1 MKKTF
6 AKSRLL
12 SIIATMLLVL
22 CLTACGSQN
31 GGDTKTPEV
40 ATPPDLTGEW
50 VQSNSDSKESYQ
62 AATISGDTIEIY
74 WVNTDSESKSL
85 YWAGTFVAPETADE
99 PYTWE
104 SANDKEKTGSAL
116 LAPALIPRRSH
127 MKKVRSATRH
137 RLSAPPKPCA
147 SKRRNN
153 HNRPGAVRPGGIE
166 SISFLGGDT
175 HADRNL

>member
-6 AKSRLL
+6 VKSRLL

-74 WVNTDSESKSL
+74 WVNTDSESSPYIGPERSL
-85 YWAGTFVAPETADE
+85 
-99 PYTWE
+99 
-104 SANDKEKTGSAL
+104 L
-116 LAPALIPRRSH
+116 R
-127 MKKVRSATRH
+127 
-137 RLSAPPKPCA
+137 
-147 SKRRNN
+147 KRPMNPI
-153 HNRPGAVRPGGIE
+153 HG
-166 SISFLGGDT
+166 
-175 HADRNL
+175 NL

>member
-116 LAPALIPRRSH
+116 LASSADTKTFTYEKGEISYEASAL
-127 MKKVRSATRH
+127 
-137 RLSAPPKPCA
+137 APPKPCA

>member
-6 AKSRLL
+6 VKSRLL

-31 GGDTKTPEV
+31 GGDTEASKA

-62 AATISGDTIEIY
+62 AATISGDMIEIY

-85 YWAGTFVAPETADE
+85 YWAGTFVAPETPDE

-104 SANDKEKTGSAL
+104 SVNDKEKTDSAL
-116 LAPALIPRRSH
+116 LASGDDTKTFTYEKGEISYEASALGTT
-127 MKKVRSATRH
+127 KTVRLEKA
-137 RLSAPPKPCA
+137 K
-147 SKRRNN
+147 
-153 HNRPGAVRPGGIE
+153 
-166 SISFLGGDT
+166 
-175 HADRNL
+175 

>member
-6 AKSRLL
+6 VKSRLL

-74 WVNTDSESKSL
+74 WSTRTASPSPYIGPERSL
-85 YWAGTFVAPETADE
+85 
-99 PYTWE
+99 
-104 SANDKEKTGSAL
+104 L
-116 LAPALIPRRSH
+116 R
-127 MKKVRSATRH
+127 
-137 RLSAPPKPCA
+137 
-147 SKRRNN
+147 KRPMNPI
-153 HNRPGAVRPGGIE
+153 HG
-166 SISFLGGDT
+166 
-175 HADRNL
+175 NL

>member
-12 SIIATMLLVL
+12 SIIAAMLLVL

-116 LAPALIPRRSH
+116 LAS
-127 MKKVRSATRH
+127 SADTKTFTYEKGEI
-137 RLSAPPKPCA
+137 SYEASPKPCA

-153 HNRPGAVRPGGIE
+153 YNRPGAQHPGGTE
-166 SISFLGGDT
+166 GISFLGGYT
-175 HADRNL
+175 HANRNL

>member
-12 SIIATMLLVL
+12 SIIAAVLLVL

-50 VQSNSDSKESYQ
+50 VQSNSDSKDSYQ

-74 WVNTDSESKSL
+74 WVNTDSESKYL

-116 LAPALIPRRSH
+116 LAS
-127 MKKVRSATRH
+127 SA
-137 RLSAPPKPCA
+137 
-147 SKRRNN
+147 
-153 HNRPGAVRPGGIE
+153 
-166 SISFLGGDT
+166 DT
-175 HADRNL
+175 HDPYHDTGAARRAGGRRGQVRAGRAL

>member
-85 YWAGTFVAPETADE
+85 YWAETFVAP
-99 PYTWE
+99 
-104 SANDKEKTGSAL
+104 
-116 LAPALIPRRSH
+116 
-127 MKKVRSATRH
+127 
-137 RLSAPPKPCA
+137 
-147 SKRRNN
+147 
-153 HNRPGAVRPGGIE
+153 
-166 SISFLGGDT
+166 
-175 HADRNL
+175 